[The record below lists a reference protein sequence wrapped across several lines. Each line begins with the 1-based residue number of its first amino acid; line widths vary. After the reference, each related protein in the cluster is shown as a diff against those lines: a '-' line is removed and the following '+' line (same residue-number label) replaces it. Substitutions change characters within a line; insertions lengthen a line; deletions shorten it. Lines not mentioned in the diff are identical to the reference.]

1 MIFAELSAYDPP
13 ILIPSVL
20 GCILFLVI
28 LWNQVKEAIKGE
40 RPKAPHPP
48 NEVLDVAA
56 SDITRRVKTLETA
69 RADDAAG
76 DKKDRGD
83 LYNQIDKVRLEL
95 KHDIAESDRNTNF
108 RINEVLAAV
117 SKVQGELA
125 ASYKRT

>member
-28 LWNQVKEAIKGE
+28 LWTQVKEAIK
-40 RPKAPHPP
+40 AHPP
-48 NEVLDVAA
+48 NEVLDAAA

-69 RADDAAG
+69 RADDAAA

-83 LYNQIDKVRLEL
+83 LYNHIDKVRLEL
-95 KHDIAESDRNTNF
+95 KNDIAESDRNTNF

-125 ASYKRT
+125 GSYKRT